1 VVALLKDIVR
11 VLELSSQLVVKPF
24 ILVQPSLDMI
34 LLTTISTVAALGVV
48 IIEDISQFYSKM
60 NLMWGGKDNLLQTKK
75 TPEGVL
81 FCIINMII
89 WLLSNQQYL

>member
-1 VVALLKDIVR
+1 MVALLKDIVR

-48 IIEDISQFYSKM
+48 IIEDISQFYSKT
-60 NLMWGGKDNLLQTKK
+60 NLMWGG
-75 TPEGVL
+75 
-81 FCIINMII
+81 
-89 WLLSNQQYL
+89 

>member
-1 VVALLKDIVR
+1 MVALLKDIVR

-60 NLMWGGKDNLLQTKK
+60 NKMDLLVASLLKYFSQLITLML
-75 TPEGVL
+75 V
-81 FCIINMII
+81 MIQ
-89 WLLSNQQYL
+89 LMAMKAMTR